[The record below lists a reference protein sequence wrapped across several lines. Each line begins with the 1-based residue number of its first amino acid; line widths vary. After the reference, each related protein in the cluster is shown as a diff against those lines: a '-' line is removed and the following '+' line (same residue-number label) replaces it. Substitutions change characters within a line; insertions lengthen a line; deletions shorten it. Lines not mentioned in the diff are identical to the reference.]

1 MAVSTLPVPSMY
13 ADHHVTAVRKV
24 LSGLSGVQ
32 DIRASAAIKQ
42 VTVKHT
48 KEVSKKALTEALEK
62 AGYPVKKEE
71 ERVEEEPSCFG
82 DPGWYECASRCIKTD
97 QADLEMSG
105 DFRMY

>member
-13 ADHHVTAVRKV
+13 ADHHVTTVQKV

-32 DIRASAAIKQ
+32 DIQASAAFKQ

-48 KEVSKKALTEALEK
+48 KELTKKALAEALDK
-62 AGYPVKKEE
+62 AGYPVGEE

-82 DPGWYECASRCIKTD
+82 DPAWYECGSRCIKTD
-97 QADLEMSG
+97 EADVEMSG

>member
-13 ADHHVTAVRKV
+13 ADHHVTAVREA

-32 DIRASAAIKQ
+32 DVQASAAFKQ

-48 KEVSKKALTEALEK
+48 KKVTKKALTEALEK
-62 AGYPVKKEE
+62 AGYPVTEGE
-71 ERVEEEPSCFG
+71 SVEEEPSHLG
-82 DPGWYECASRCIKTD
+82 DPAWYECASRSIKTD
-97 QADLEMSG
+97 QADIEMAG